1 MDSVPSAQANSQSV
15 QEGVAAPLK
24 KPLYRKPWFIGILII
39 LLILWGGFWLNF
51 LGIVEVPFL
60 SSLSIQKKLSP
71 EQMIESFVKS
81 TLKPE
86 FQPAQFSP
94 IERAPRQ
101 ITSNTD
107 RKQFKLKYT
116 AQDIEMEVRYYETPF
131 DSRPLDISVFL
142 SIDYPGFLQ
151 LPPNERLKVLDRYF
165 VALPQNYSVSEYLHR
180 PNPAVEAIWDNAD
193 GTQESR
199 GVVLTPKED
208 DSQSFTAYLFACRL
222 FKDSPLY
229 EKKTCIEGVK

>member
-1 MDSVPSAQANSQSV
+1 M
-15 QEGVAAPLK
+15 
-24 KPLYRKPWFIGILII
+24 
-39 LLILWGGFWLNF
+39 GFWLNF
-51 LGIVEVPFL
+51 LGIVKVPFL
-60 SSLSIQKKLSP
+60 SLLIQKKLSP

-86 FQPAQFSP
+86 FQPSQFSP

-101 ITSNTD
+101 ITRNTD

-142 SIDYPGFLQ
+142 SIDYPGFLK
-151 LPPNERLKVLDRYF
+151 LPANEKLKALDRYF
-165 VALPQNYSVSEYLHR
+165 VALPQGYSVNEYPHS
-180 PNPAVEAIWDNAD
+180 PNPAVEAVWDNAD

-199 GVVLTPKED
+199 GVVVLTPKED
-208 DSQSFTAYLFACRL
+208 DSQSFTGYLFACRL

>member
-1 MDSVPSAQANSQSV
+1 MDVSAQSQSSEESIIPSK
-15 QEGVAAPLK
+15 QPFYK
-24 KPLYRKPWFIGILII
+24 KPLFIGVILV
-39 LLILWGGFWLNF
+39 LLVLWGGFWLNF
-51 LGIVEVPFL
+51 LGIVKVPLL

-71 EQMIESFVKS
+71 EQMIESFVKE
-81 TLKPE
+81 TVKPE
-86 FQPAQFSP
+86 FQPSQFSP
-94 IERAPRQ
+94 IERAPKQ

-116 AQDIEMEVRYYETPF
+116 VQDTEMEVRYYETPF

-151 LPPNERLKVLDRYF
+151 LSSKEKLKALERYF
-165 VALPQNYSVSEYLHR
+165 VSLPQDYSLNEYLHR
-180 PNPAVEAIWDNAD
+180 PNPAVEAIWDNQD
-193 GTQESR
+193 GSLESR
-199 GVVLTPKED
+199 GIVLAPNED
-208 DSQSFTAYLFACRL
+208 NSQSFTSYLFACRL